1 MKIFKK
7 IRTFFNTWKEQRE
20 IKKEQRRNKRNERE
34 RQEKQVETIET
45 QEELKDKL
53 ITMYFENEE
62 EMELFIKRY
71 KLKNFEYFSEERT
84 IKFPYSELMK
94 EDKEK

>member
-1 MKIFKK
+1 MRKPLEKIPQALTK
-7 IRTFFNTWKEQRE
+7 
-20 IKKEQRRNKRNERE
+20 
-34 RQEKQVETIET
+34 
-45 QEELKDKL
+45 EELMEKSAYV
-53 ITMYFENEE
+53 YFDNEE

>member
-1 MKIFKK
+1 MRKPL
-7 IRTFFNTWKEQRE
+7 
-20 IKKEQRRNKRNERE
+20 
-34 RQEKQVETIET
+34 EKFPRGLTK
-45 QEELKDKL
+45 EELMNKSAYV
-53 ITMYFENEE
+53 YFDNEE

-71 KLKNFEYFSEERT
+71 KLKNFEYFPEERT

>member
-1 MKIFKK
+1 M
-7 IRTFFNTWKEQRE
+7 RKELVPQALT
-20 IKKEQRRNKRNERE
+20 K
-34 RQEKQVETIET
+34 
-45 QEELKDKL
+45 EELMNKSAYV
-53 ITMYFENEE
+53 YFDNEE

-71 KLKNFEYFSEERT
+71 KLKNFEYLLEPRM